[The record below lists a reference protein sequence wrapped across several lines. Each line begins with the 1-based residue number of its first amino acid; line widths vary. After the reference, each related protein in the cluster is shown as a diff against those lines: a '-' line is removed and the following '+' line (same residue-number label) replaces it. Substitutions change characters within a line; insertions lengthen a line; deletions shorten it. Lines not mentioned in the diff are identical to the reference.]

1 MRIAMIVPAGVDRS
15 GEYRVIPAVMWI
27 VERMARRHS
36 VTVLTLRQEA
46 KPSHWRLC
54 GAEVYNIGSR
64 PRRLRAVQLLVN
76 LHLRHSFDLFHAI
89 WARGA
94 GEVALAAARIC
105 RRPVLVHVAGGELV
119 WIPDIAF
126 GSPRRRARWLA
137 GLVLRQADC
146 VTVASSPMME
156 LARRAGASPVRVTLG
171 ADLSTWRPEAPR
183 PRDPRRP
190 ARLVHVGS
198 LTPVK
203 DHGTLLRAV
212 AELRRQGREVRV
224 DLVGEDALEGSVQRI
239 ADELGIRDSVVFH
252 GFLPQRRVVPIV
264 RSADLMLVTSR
275 HEAGPVALVEAA
287 AVGVPTVGTAVGHV
301 VDLAPRAAVAVPVGD
316 WRRLAAEIAHLL
328 DNDNR
333 RLALAA
339 EAQKWALRENAD
351 WTCERFEELYAEV
364 ARGRRSFGQVCKDAC
379 R

>member
-1 MRIAMIVPAGVDRS
+1 
-15 GEYRVIPAVMWI
+15 
-27 VERMARRHS
+27 
-36 VTVLTLRQEA
+36 
-46 KPSHWRLC
+46 
-54 GAEVYNIGSR
+54 
-64 PRRLRAVQLLVN
+64 
-76 LHLRHSFDLFHAI
+76 
-89 WARGA
+89 
-94 GEVALAAARIC
+94 
-105 RRPVLVHVAGGELV
+105 
-119 WIPDIAF
+119 
-126 GSPRRRARWLA
+126 
-137 GLVLRQADC
+137 
-146 VTVASSPMME
+146 
-156 LARRAGASPVRVTLG
+156 
-171 ADLSTWRPEAPR
+171 
-183 PRDPRRP
+183 
-190 ARLVHVGS
+190 VGS